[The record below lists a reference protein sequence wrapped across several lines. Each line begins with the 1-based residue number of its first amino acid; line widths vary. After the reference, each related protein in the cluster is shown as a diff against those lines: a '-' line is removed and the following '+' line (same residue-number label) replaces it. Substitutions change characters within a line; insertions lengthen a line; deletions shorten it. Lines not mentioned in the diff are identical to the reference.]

1 MIKSGAR
8 ENHDASE
15 TRSMALIWRLP
26 DTDIASC
33 MPSFKIMLTHCF
45 LTLIYFS
52 TKNLVVR
59 NIVNYDYLYSDLW
72 NFVIWP
78 DTCYVPG
85 DSKSPKGA
93 HMDRYFNYSAVPQV
107 VLDPVLDTIIEANQE
122 ACRLLQRDREC
133 LKKLRVS
140 SLFRAELPQLIS
152 FTQEVLENTRGFCF
166 GLQVEIDGESCG
178 VEVIGRSSQ
187 AGDESFLHLSL
198 QLLDELNLRR
208 SRSEALDIYHSG
220 LGHWNRV
227 ARVFREFEH
236 ENRLLLDAAGEG
248 IYGVDKAGNTTFLN
262 PAARR
267 ILGYS
272 LEELIGRNMHQT
284 VHYNHGD
291 GSHFEVSECP
301 IFESLRDGKVHTV
314 DDDVFWSRQGKPI
327 DVEYTSTPIVE
338 DAEIVGVVVVFRDVS
353 EKKADRKRLME
364 ALEEVETLKNRLEQ
378 ENAYLQEEISME
390 YNHHRIIG
398 RSAGVR
404 NTLRQINLVAPTEAT
419 ALIVGESGTG
429 KELIARSIHE
439 QSSRSERPLI
449 RVNCAAVPEDLFESE
464 FFGHVKGAFTGATGD
479 RPGRF
484 ELADGGTLF
493 LDEVAEIPL
502 HLQGKL
508 LRVLQEQQFERVGE
522 SVTRHVD
529 VRIIAATNK
538 DLRQL
543 VDVGQFREDL
553 YFRLNVFP
561 ITSVPLRERPEDI
574 PLLAQLFLQK
584 AATRAHKP
592 GLRIPHSEI
601 EKLGSY
607 HWPGN
612 IRELENVIERQVI
625 LAQGDVIRMDESL
638 TGSDQISTNTPH
650 QQLSEIEAEPQNKQ
664 RQRRNILL
672 ALEKSRGK
680 VFGKDGA
687 AELLGVKPT
696 TLASR
701 IRKLQIDP
709 RAFKS
714 A

>member
-1 MIKSGAR
+1 
-8 ENHDASE
+8 
-15 TRSMALIWRLP
+15 
-26 DTDIASC
+26 
-33 MPSFKIMLTHCF
+33 
-45 LTLIYFS
+45 
-52 TKNLVVR
+52 
-59 NIVNYDYLYSDLW
+59 
-72 NFVIWP
+72 
-78 DTCYVPG
+78 
-85 DSKSPKGA
+85 
-93 HMDRYFNYSAVPQV
+93 MDRFYNYSAVPQIV
-107 VLDPVLDTIIEANQE
+107 VDPILDVIIEVNQE
-122 ACRLLQRDREC
+122 ACRLLQRDRDS
-133 LKKLRVS
+133 LKQQRVT
-140 SLFRAELPQLIS
+140 SLFRTDLPRLHA
-152 FTQEVLENTRGFCF
+152 FTQEVLENTRGFCDE
-166 GLQVEIDGESCG
+166 LQIEIGGQASG

-187 AGDESFLHLSL
+187 AGEESFLHLGL
-198 QLLDELNLRR
+198 QLLSELTVRR
-208 SRSEALDIYHSG
+208 SRADALDIYHSG

-227 ARVFREFEH
+227 ASVFREFEH

-248 IYGVDKAGNTTFLN
+248 IYGVDKAGNTTFVN

-267 ILGYS
+267 ILGYT
-272 LEELIGRNMHQT
+272 LEELIGRNMHST
-284 VHYNHGD
+284 VHYSHGD
-291 GSHFEVSECP
+291 GSHFEVDECP

-314 DDDVFWSRQGKPI
+314 DDDTFWSRAGKPI
-327 DVEYTSTPIVE
+327 DVEYTSTPILE
-338 DAEIVGVVVVFRDVS
+338 GDEIVGVVVIFRDIS

-364 ALEEVETLKNRLEQ
+364 VLEEVETLKNRLEQ
-378 ENAYLQEEISME
+378 ENAYLQEEISIE
-390 YNHHRIIG
+390 YNNHRIIG
-398 RSAGVR
+398 RSAGVQ
-404 NTLRQINLVAPTEAT
+404 NTIRQINLVAPTGAT
-419 ALIVGESGTG
+419 TLIVGESGTG

-439 QSSRSERPLI
+439 QSERSERPLI

-522 SVTRHVD
+522 SATRHVD
-529 VRIIAATNK
+529 VRIVAATNK

-543 VDVGQFREDL
+543 VDAGKFREDL

-561 ITSVPLRERPEDI
+561 ITSVPLRERREDI

-592 GLRIPHSEI
+592 DLKISLSEI

-625 LAQGDVIRMDESL
+625 LAQGDAIRMDDSL
-638 TGSDQISTNTPH
+638 ISSDQIGARTSLQP
-650 QQLSEIEAEPQNKQ
+650 LGELESEPQNKQ
-664 RQRRNILL
+664 RQRRNILM
-672 ALEKSRGK
+672 ALEKSQGK
-680 VFGKDGA
+680 VFGKEGA
-687 AELLGVKPT
+687 AELLGIKPT

-701 IRKLQIDP
+701 IKKLHIDP
-709 RAFKS
+709 RSFKN